1 MKPEQ
6 QIQKSILDYLRIRKI
21 WHRRMNSGVMA
32 SSYKGKKSFTRF
44 GTPGMADI
52 LAMYQPVNCDY
63 PSSHQ
68 RVLWIEVKAPKGKQS
83 EAQLEFQSEVEG
95 QGHAYILAKSIDDVA
110 GWLELNGGM

>member
-6 QIQKSILDYLRIRKI
+6 QIQKSILDYLTICKI
-21 WHRRMNSGVMA
+21 WHRRMNTGVLRNE
-32 SSYKGKKSFTRF
+32 YKGKKGFVRF

-52 LAMYQPVNCDY
+52 LAMYQPVSCDY
-63 PSSHQ
+63 PNSHQ

-83 EAQLEFQSEVEG
+83 ESQREFQNEVEG
-95 QGHAYILAKSIDDVA
+95 QGHAYILAKSIDDIA